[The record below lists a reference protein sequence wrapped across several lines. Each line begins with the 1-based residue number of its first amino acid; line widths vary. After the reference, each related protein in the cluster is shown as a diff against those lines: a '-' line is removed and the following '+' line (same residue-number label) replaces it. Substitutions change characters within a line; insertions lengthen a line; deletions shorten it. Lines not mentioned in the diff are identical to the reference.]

1 MVGGWVGGLVD
12 YLEKVRDG
20 LRVSEVRKGWIGLD

>member
-1 MVGGWVGGLVD
+1 MVGGWVVD